1 VLTATGRD
9 AWKEDP
15 VSPAYDY
22 KLLGERL
29 KQLNEARMVGDV
41 KRVMFLLRIS
51 LTRNFSRAGNPEVRS
66 LPLYALLIENSYIST
81 RILALRSWWRIIL

>member
-1 VLTATGRD
+1 VLTAIGRD

-22 KLLGERL
+22 KLLGQRL
-29 KQLNEARMVGDV
+29 RQLNEARMAGDV

-51 LTRNFSRAGNPEVRS
+51 LTRNFSHAGNPEACS
-66 LPLYALLIENSYIST
+66 LPLIALLMKIVIYPHEY
-81 RILALRSWWRIIL
+81 WH